1 MLAAFIAQL
10 VEHSFSKRKVHG
22 STPCGGRKYFF
33 VLRIACP
40 ASASDF
46 CFQCVYTHSTSTDSM
61 SSSTQ
66 TQCKGTNGS
75 IACQRS
81 WDPQPCRITSVRAAH
96 ISVPSFRDRSCFP
109 VWRSSGTST
118 TDCSKAISVS
128 LQFTTTSNEPRWM
141 STLCHGIWLL
151 Q

>member
-40 ASASDF
+40 ASAR
-46 CFQCVYTHSTSTDSM
+46 VLL
-61 SSSTQ
+61 
-66 TQCKGTNGS
+66 TQCQAQHKATK
-75 IACQRS
+75 
-81 WDPQPCRITSVRAAH
+81 PSVREPMGLLHANEVGIHNHAG
-96 ISVPSFRDRSCFP
+96 SRASGLLTSPFQAFRDRSCFP